1 MGEAAPRQCND
12 ASETAVFRLGATI
25 NAQVRTT
32 VMKSTELQIGCQTF
46 TWEMLG
52 ERWAG
57 GPDDLVRAIAEGGYS
72 GIEITD
78 TMIGR
83 YATRP
88 DAFARTLKDAG
99 LTLVSFAF
107 GSDSGFTVQDKVAAD
122 LEATRRWVDFAAN
135 FPGALVSMGSATV
148 VSAGPRADKFAVAAE
163 CYNRSMEI
171 GRTAGVTVAVHPS
184 SHHNTLLLT
193 RADYDDLFA
202 LLEPMVGW
210 VPDTGHILRGGQ
222 TMDDTLAAFRDR
234 IRYVHLKD
242 VDASGTWTMLG
253 EGACDVPAVIAAVR
267 QAPKFNGWIVVE
279 EESEQA
285 GSDPALAVR
294 TNYETL
300 RRLGL

>member
-1 MGEAAPRQCND
+1 
-12 ASETAVFRLGATI
+12 
-25 NAQVRTT
+25 
-32 VMKSTELQIGCQTF
+32 MKSTDLKIGCQTF

-52 ERWAG
+52 NGWQG
-57 GPDDLVRAIAEGGYS
+57 GPDDLLRAISEGGYA

-78 TMIGR
+78 AMIGG
-83 YATRP
+83 YAAQP
-88 DAFARTLKDAG
+88 DAFARALEDAG

-107 GSDSGFTVQDKVAAD
+107 GSESGFTLQERIAAD
-122 LEATRRWVDFAAN
+122 LETTRRWVDFAAH

-148 VSAGPRADKFAVAAE
+148 VSDGPHADKFAVAAE

-171 GRTAGVTVAVHPS
+171 GKAAGVTVAVHPS
-184 SHHNTLLLT
+184 SHHNTLLFT
-193 RADYDDLFA
+193 RADYDSLFA
-202 LLEPMVGW
+202 LLEPQVGW

-222 TMDDTLAAFRDR
+222 TMGDTLAAFRDR

-242 VDASGTWTMLG
+242 VDANGTWTMLG
-253 EGACDVPAVIAAVR
+253 EGACDVPDVIAVVR
-267 QAPKFNGWIVVE
+267 QAPLFNGWIVVE

-285 GSDPALAVR
+285 GLDPAAAVR